1 MHHAV
6 AFPKTLWK
14 GTPMNLTGNTILI
27 TGGSRGIGSALA
39 EALHDRGNQV
49 IITGRD
55 RALLQAI
62 GEQRPGLVALPL
74 ELGDPA
80 SLADLA
86 EIVHARFPGL
96 NVLIANAG
104 ISRPENLASGHWD
117 DFDAE
122 AIIDT
127 NILGVLRTVATFL
140 PLLTQQR
147 SATLM
152 ATGSALAFLPLASF
166 PTYCASKAFLHS
178 WLVSLRHQLRH
189 LPVEVLELS
198 PPYVQTEL
206 TGEAQATDPRAMP
219 VQEYVQQ
226 VLLKLERGDHPRG
239 ELLLEPDQARRW
251 AERDG
256 TYDTLFALMNPA

>member
-14 GTPMNLTGNTILI
+14 GTTMNLTGNTILI
-27 TGGSRGIGSALA
+27 TGGSRGIGRALA
-39 EALHDRGNQV
+39 EALHARGNQV

-55 RALLQAI
+55 PALLQAI
-62 GEQRPGLVALPL
+62 SAQHPGIIGLPL
-74 ELGDPA
+74 DLADPA
-80 SLADLA
+80 SLVHLADV
-86 EIVHARFPGL
+86 VHTQFPRL

-104 ISRPENLASGHWD
+104 ISRAENLASGHWNLA
-117 DFDAE
+117 DAE

-152 ATGSALAFLPLASF
+152 ATSSALAFLPLASF
-166 PTYCASKAFLHS
+166 PTYCASKAFLHA

-189 LPVEVLELS
+189 LPVDVLELS
-198 PPYVQTEL
+198 PPYVQTGL
-206 TGEAQATDPRAMP
+206 TGAAQATDARAMP
-219 VQEYVQQ
+219 VTDYVQQ

-239 ELLLEPDQARRW
+239 ELLLDGDLARRW

-256 TYDTLFALMNPA
+256 TYDAVFALMNPA

>member
-1 MHHAV
+1 
-6 AFPKTLWK
+6 
-14 GTPMNLTGNTILI
+14 MNLTGNTILI
-27 TGGSRGIGSALA
+27 TGGSRGIGRALA

-117 DFDAE
+117 GFDAE

-127 NILGVLRTVATFL
+127 NILGLLRTVATFL

-166 PTYCASKAFLHS
+166 RPTA
-178 WLVSLRHQLRH
+178 
-189 LPVEVLELS
+189 P
-198 PPYVQTEL
+198 
-206 TGEAQATDPRAMP
+206 
-219 VQEYVQQ
+219 
-226 VLLKLERGDHPRG
+226 
-239 ELLLEPDQARRW
+239 ARRSCIRGW
-251 AERDG
+251 YRCVIS
-256 TYDTLFALMNPA
+256 FAICRWRCWNCRPRMCRPD